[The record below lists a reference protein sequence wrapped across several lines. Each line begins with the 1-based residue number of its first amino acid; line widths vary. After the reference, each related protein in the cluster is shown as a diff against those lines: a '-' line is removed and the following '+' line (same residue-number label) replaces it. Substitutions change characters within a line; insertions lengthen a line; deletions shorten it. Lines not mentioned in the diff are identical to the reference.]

1 MRGINL
7 KERITL
13 TIEKDILEKID
24 GKVDGSIVKNRSH
37 AVELLLLK
45 AMSSNRLKKAILLA
59 GGEGDKNKKKSILD
73 VVQDKTLLEWNI
85 KLLKRYGVKEILI
98 CIPKHYENIKEKY
111 NMQTMGVDIKYFE
124 EDYLLGTAGSVRAVK
139 DFITET
145 TVICYSDDLK
155 KVDLDDMYEFHKNNN
170 KSCTIALTTVDD
182 PSNYGVALMNGNK
195 IITFVEK
202 PSKEN
207 APSKLINSGVFLIEP
222 EIVKYIPEGF
232 SLFEQDVFPK
242 LAKSD
247 NLIGYIFSGQW
258 LKIMTREDL
267 EKANI
272 EWKGIK

>member
-1 MRGINL
+1 L

-59 GGEGDKNKKKSILD
+59 GGEGSSHNKISILD
-73 VVQDKTLLEWNI
+73 SVQDRTLLEWNI
-85 KLLKRYGVKEILI
+85 KFLKRYGVKEILI
-98 CIPKHYENIKEKY
+98 CIPKHHENIKEKY
-111 NMQTMGVDIKYFE
+111 NTQGMGVDIKYFD
-124 EDYLLGTAGSVRAVK
+124 EDYPLGTAGSVRAVK

-170 KSCTIALTTVDD
+170 KLCTIALTTVDD

-195 IITFVEK
+195 IIAFVEK

-222 EIVKYIPEGF
+222 ELVKYIPEGY

-242 LAKSD
+242 LAKND

-258 LKIMTREDL
+258 LKIMTHEDL
-267 EKANI
+267 EKAGK